1 MTAWSDTLALVPTPK
16 CFMISYLWDF
26 TGFMENFG
34 MVPNPW
40 AASVGVILVSLTLT
54 RRCKFQADC
63 RARGQAGKHPR
74 DHP

>member
-1 MTAWSDTLALVPTPK
+1 MSVTAWSATLALVPTPK

-40 AASVGVILVSLTLT
+40 GGV
-54 RRCKFQADC
+54 RRSN
-63 RARGQAGKHPR
+63 PSIR
-74 DHP
+74 DVDA